1 MLRRKADIRIQIRVH
16 TRFATAAKITA
27 DFGVPVRVKS
37 EEGKNMRSL
46 AALARTGKEG
56 SVIVRKQSDY
66 PG

>member
-1 MLRRKADIRIQIRVH
+1 MLRRKAEIRIQIRVH
-16 TRFATAAKITA
+16 TRFATAAKIAA
-27 DFGVPVRVKS
+27 DFGVKS
-37 EEGKNMRSL
+37 EEEKNMRSF